1 MLNLCLACTARLRAR
16 QHLRTRRAQGDY
28 THRVFTSL
36 DGKRVLTGS
45 HPLLSWRVQTV
56 MLCKVSAGRKSALE
70 VESHAS
76 SCLQCSCIRQENG
89 ISDAST
95 PTKVI
100 DLRQLRICVSQYKRR
115 YRGCTTP
122 DKLHFYDPVIHNSPS
137 ATLRYPLQAQH
148 SELRLVK
155 ERCQRLIAIPT
166 CENRET

>member
-56 MLCKVSAGRKSALE
+56 MLCKVSVGRKSALE

-100 DLRQLRICVSQYKRR
+100 DTETAQDLRESVQAALQRLHNAGQTSLLRSSDPQQPVSHPK
-115 YRGCTTP
+115 
-122 DKLHFYDPVIHNSPS
+122 VS
-137 ATLRYPLQAQH
+137 ATSAAQRA
-148 SELRLVK
+148 EIGQGTL
-155 ERCQRLIAIPT
+155 P
-166 CENRET
+166 ETDSYTNL